1 MVKQPC
7 PAPACPELEIY
18 TLGLSAGGEAWEV
31 LLSRVQSVCAL
42 KLSRSAAAWAFHKHT
57 VSYCRAHG
65 LFQGLAGA
73 SEDHVGV
80 VLVLQ
85 GWNISPKK
93 EGTGGAKQRM
103 TEAAKG
109 EMSQLQVKRFAACV
123 MMNVGYTG
131 CLFVEPHTVQKRTN
145 SEASQER
152 TLTHHLL
159 HTGLELRVCIKVATD
174 LGHVLADSRK
184 ETAV

>member
-31 LLSRVQSVCAL
+31 LLSRVQSACAL
-42 KLSRSAAAWAFHKHT
+42 KLSRPAAAWAFHKHT

-131 CLFVEPHTVQKRTN
+131 CLWSHTQSRREQTVRQVRRGHSLTTCY
-145 SEASQER
+145 
-152 TLTHHLL
+152 TL
-159 HTGLELRVCIKVATD
+159 A
-174 LGHVLADSRK
+174 
-184 ETAV
+184 